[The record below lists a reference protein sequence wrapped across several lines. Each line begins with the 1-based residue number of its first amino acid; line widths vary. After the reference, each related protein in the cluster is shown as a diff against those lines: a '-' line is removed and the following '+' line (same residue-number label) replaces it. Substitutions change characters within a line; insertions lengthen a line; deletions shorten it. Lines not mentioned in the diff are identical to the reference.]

1 MSSEYNRDCSF
12 KSLVQFSSV
21 QLLSHVQLFVTPW
34 TAARQVSL
42 SITSSWR
49 LLKLMSIELVM
60 PSNHLI
66 LCYPLLLPS
75 SIFPSIR
82 VQLLILLI
90 YFLVCVKVQWTY
102 SVMLVSGVPPSDT
115 VTHIHM
121 CMYVCVFQILFP
133 YRL

>member
-1 MSSEYNRDCSF
+1 M
-12 KSLVQFSSV
+12 
-21 QLLSHVQLFVTPW
+21 TPW
-34 TAARQVSL
+34 TVAHQASL
-42 SITSSWR
+42 SITNYWS
-49 LLKLMSIELVM
+49 LLKLMSIESVM
-60 PSNHLI
+60 PSKDLI
-66 LCYPLLLPS
+66 LCHPLLLR